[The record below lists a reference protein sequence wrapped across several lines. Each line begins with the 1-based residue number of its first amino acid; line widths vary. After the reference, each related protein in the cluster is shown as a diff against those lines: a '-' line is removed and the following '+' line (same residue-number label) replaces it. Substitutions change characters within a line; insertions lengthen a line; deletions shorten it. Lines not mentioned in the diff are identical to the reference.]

1 MTESTTP
8 DRLWVPALTHYRLEN
23 GTVAL
28 DSDRTRAHIRAVQPE
43 VRQFLLAGSTGD
55 GWQMTLDQVREVAA
69 LTGDAETFAGTRF
82 LVGALRPETADVVA
96 FAVEIERVL
105 AGIEG
110 AGTFAGLAV
119 CPPVD
124 EDASQARI
132 EAHYEAVLA
141 ATRGPVAV
149 YQLPQV
155 TKCRIA
161 HATLAKLAR
170 NPRVTLFKDTSG
182 EDTVAKAGPI
192 AGVTYVRGAEGGY
205 LDALKPLGPYDGW
218 LLSTGNVF
226 GRELRRIL
234 DLHAAGEEAEARRLS
249 AVLTEVV
256 EALFAAAV
264 PLPFGNPFSNANRAA
279 DHVLAYGP
287 GWRTAPRPLTITG
300 DAIPETLLEV
310 AETLLERVPDMRR
323 AGYLTRQG

>member
-1 MTESTTP
+1 MTENATP

-23 GTVAL
+23 GRAVL
-28 DSDRTRAHIRAVQPE
+28 DAARTGAHIRAMQPA

-55 GWQMTLDQVREVAA
+55 GWQMTLDQVKAVAA
-69 LTGDAETFAGTRF
+69 LTGDAGTFAGTRF

-96 FAVEIERVL
+96 FAVEIERALDAVK
-105 AGIEG
+105 G

-119 CPPVD
+119 CPPV
-124 EDASQARI
+124 AAAATQAEI
-132 EAHYEAVLA
+132 EGHYEAVLA
-141 ATRGPVAV
+141 ATRCPVAV
-149 YQLPQV
+149 YQLPQI

-161 HATLAKLAR
+161 HATLATLAQ
-170 NPRVTLFKDTSG
+170 NPRVTMFKDTSG
-182 EDTVAKAGPI
+182 EDTVAKTGPI

-226 GRELRRIL
+226 GPHLRRIL

-249 AVLTEVV
+249 AILTEVV
-256 EALFAAAV
+256 EGLFAAAA
-264 PLPFGNPFSNANRAA
+264 PLPFGNAFSNANRAA

-287 GWRTAPRPLTITG
+287 GWRAAPRPLTITG
-300 DAIPETLLEV
+300 DEIPEALLAI
-310 AETLLERVPDMRR
+310 AETLLARVPDVRR
-323 AGYLTRQG
+323 EGYLAA